1 MKYLKLFEDFKE
13 NDYGRFSEE
22 GDKKF
27 FKPQEPEEVENMN
40 QEEECECGEEE
51 CPICNPK
58 EEEEE
63 ENEHNWGDREEI
75 VEKKMNAGFK
85 AYLDKQKAKK
95 AGKKDDKKDDKSC
108 KGSKCDDKK
117 DDKKEPKKG
126 LTASQKKLPEALQK
140 SILKKQ
146 K

>member
-1 MKYLKLFEDFKE
+1 MKYLRLFEDFEE

-22 GDKKF
+22 DKQF
-27 FKPQEPEEVENMN
+27 FKPQEPEEVENMEN
-40 QEEECECGEEE
+40 EEECECGEEGCE
-51 CPICNPK
+51 ICNPDES
-58 EEEEE
+58 EEK
-63 ENEHNWGDREEI
+63 HVWGDRREEI
-75 VEKKMNAGFK
+75 VEKKMNPGFK

-95 AGKKDDKKDDKSC
+95 GGKKDDKKDDKSC
-108 KGSKCDDKK
+108 KGAKCDDKK

-126 LTASQKKLPEALQK
+126 LTSSQKKLPEALQK